1 MKHKEKEQLPDELLA
16 RAMAQADS
24 DSAPVR
30 PASAGTPDDSQD
42 DVPADGTP
50 AEEPA
55 EEPAEGPA
63 DADARADQADD
74 DAPTD
79 AKDNAPTDR
88 KTRRRQRRKE
98 REERARE
105 TIKRLTDIDDEEE
118 HFTLSMR
125 TLAGGD
131 IFGSRFFHRQIG
143 YLLLLTLLAVIYVT
157 NRYACQREEI
167 EREELCDILSDRQF
181 KAFTAQSELT
191 EYSMQ
196 SNIEANLA
204 DTTLQANVRPRL
216 LLPVDSLAD
225 EE

>member
-50 AEEPA
+50 AE
-55 EEPAEGPA
+55 G
-63 DADARADQADD
+63 
-74 DAPTD
+74 PTD

-167 EREELCDILSDRQF
+167 EREKLCDILSDRQF

>member
-1 MKHKEKEQLPDELLA
+1 MNDIKVVRDIPYADRALRGAYDLYLP
-16 RAMAQADS
+16 
-24 DSAPVR
+24 
-30 PASAGTPDDSQD
+30 
-42 DVPADGTP
+42 
-50 AEEPA
+50 
-55 EEPAEGPA
+55 
-63 DADARADQADD
+63 

-167 EREELCDILSDRQF
+167 EREKLCDILSDRQF

>member
-16 RAMAQADS
+16 CAMAQADS

-55 EEPAEGPA
+55 EG
-63 DADARADQADD
+63 
-74 DAPTD
+74 PTD

-167 EREELCDILSDRQF
+167 EREKLCDILSDRQF

>member
-30 PASAGTPDDSQD
+30 PASAGTSDDSQD

-50 AEEPA
+50 AEG
-55 EEPAEGPA
+55 PAEG
-63 DADARADQADD
+63 
-74 DAPTD
+74 PTD

-167 EREELCDILSDRQF
+167 EREKLCDILSDRQF

>member
-50 AEEPA
+50 AEEPD
-55 EEPAEGPA
+55 

-167 EREELCDILSDRQF
+167 EREKLCDILSDRQF

>member
-30 PASAGTPDDSQD
+30 PASAGTPDDSQG

-50 AEEPA
+50 T
-55 EEPAEGPA
+55 EGPD
-63 DADARADQADD
+63 DADARTDQADD

-167 EREELCDILSDRQF
+167 EREKLCDILSDRQF

>member
-55 EEPAEGPA
+55 EGPAEGP
-63 DADARADQADD
+63 D
-74 DAPTD
+74 D

-167 EREELCDILSDRQF
+167 EREKLCDILSDRQF

>member
-1 MKHKEKEQLPDELLA
+1 MKHKEKEQLPNELLA

-50 AEEPA
+50 AEG
-55 EEPAEGPA
+55 PAEGP
-63 DADARADQADD
+63 D
-74 DAPTD
+74 D

-167 EREELCDILSDRQF
+167 EREKLCDILSDRQF

>member
-1 MKHKEKEQLPDELLA
+1 MKHKEKEQLPDDLLA

-24 DSAPVR
+24 DSADVR

-50 AEEPA
+50 AE
-55 EEPAEGPA
+55 G
-63 DADARADQADD
+63 
-74 DAPTD
+74 PTD

-167 EREELCDILSDRQF
+167 EREKLCDILSDRQF

>member
-16 RAMAQADS
+16 RAMARADS

-50 AEEPA
+50 AEG
-55 EEPAEGPA
+55 PAEG
-63 DADARADQADD
+63 
-74 DAPTD
+74 PTD

-167 EREELCDILSDRQF
+167 EREKLCDILSDRQF

>member
-55 EEPAEGPA
+55 EG
-63 DADARADQADD
+63 
-74 DAPTD
+74 PTD

-167 EREELCDILSDRQF
+167 EREKLCDILSDRQF

-204 DTTLQANVRPRL
+204 DTTPQANVRPRL

>member
-50 AEEPA
+50 AEG
-55 EEPAEGPA
+55 PAEG
-63 DADARADQADD
+63 
-74 DAPTD
+74 PTD

-167 EREELCDILSDRQF
+167 EREKLCDILSDRQF

>member
-1 MKHKEKEQLPDELLA
+1 MKHTEKEQLPDELLA
-16 RAMAQADS
+16 RAMAQAES
-24 DSAPVR
+24 DDVSADDAYTV
-30 PASAGTPDDSQD
+30 TPDDQTPDTS
-42 DVPADGTP
+42 AAGTP
-50 AEEPA
+50 AEAQDVVPA
-55 EEPAEGPA
+55 ADSAATAEDAA
-63 DADARADQADD
+63 DA
-74 DAPTD
+74 
-79 AKDNAPTDR
+79 APTDR
-88 KTRRRQRRKE
+88 KTRRKQRRKE

-131 IFGSRFFHRQIG
+131 VFSSRFFRRQIG

-167 EREELCDILSDRQF
+167 EREKLCDILADRQF

-196 SNIEANLA
+196 SNVEANLT
-204 DTTLQANVRPRL
+204 DTTLQANIRPRL

>member
-50 AEEPA
+50 AERPD
-55 EEPAEGPA
+55 

-167 EREELCDILSDRQF
+167 EREKLCDILSDRQF

>member
-1 MKHKEKEQLPDELLA
+1 MRQNHRNHA
-16 RAMAQADS
+16 
-24 DSAPVR
+24 
-30 PASAGTPDDSQD
+30 
-42 DVPADGTP
+42 
-50 AEEPA
+50 PA
-55 EEPAEGPA
+55 EEPAEGP
-63 DADARADQADD
+63 D
-74 DAPTD
+74 D

-167 EREELCDILSDRQF
+167 EREKLCDILSDRQF

>member
-50 AEEPA
+50 AE
-55 EEPAEGPA
+55 GPD

-167 EREELCDILSDRQF
+167 EREKLCDILSDRQF

>member
-50 AEEPA
+50 AEG
-55 EEPAEGPA
+55 PAEGP
-63 DADARADQADD
+63 
-74 DAPTD
+74 TN

-167 EREELCDILSDRQF
+167 EREKLCDILSDRQF

>member
-55 EEPAEGPA
+55 EGP
-63 DADARADQADD
+63 D
-74 DAPTD
+74 D

-167 EREELCDILSDRQF
+167 EREKLCDILSDRQF

>member
-50 AEEPA
+50 AEG
-55 EEPAEGPA
+55 PAEGP
-63 DADARADQADD
+63 D
-74 DAPTD
+74 D

-167 EREELCDILSDRQF
+167 EREKLCDILSDRQF

>member
-30 PASAGTPDDSQD
+30 PASAGTPDDRQD

-50 AEEPA
+50 AEG
-55 EEPAEGPA
+55 PAEGP
-63 DADARADQADD
+63 D
-74 DAPTD
+74 D

-167 EREELCDILSDRQF
+167 EREKLCDILSDRQF

>member
-50 AEEPA
+50 AEG
-55 EEPAEGPA
+55 PAEGP
-63 DADARADQADD
+63 D
-74 DAPTD
+74 DA
-79 AKDNAPTDR
+79 KGNAPTDR

-167 EREELCDILSDRQF
+167 EREKLCDILSDRQF

>member
-16 RAMAQADS
+16 RAMAQA

-55 EEPAEGPA
+55 EGP
-63 DADARADQADD
+63 DDTDARADQADD
-74 DAPTD
+74 DTPTD

-167 EREELCDILSDRQF
+167 EREKLCDILSDRQF

>member
-50 AEEPA
+50 AEG
-55 EEPAEGPA
+55 PAEGP
-63 DADARADQADD
+63 D
-74 DAPTD
+74 D

-157 NRYACQREEI
+157 NRYACQR
-167 EREELCDILSDRQF
+167 
-181 KAFTAQSELT
+181 
-191 EYSMQ
+191 
-196 SNIEANLA
+196 
-204 DTTLQANVRPRL
+204 
-216 LLPVDSLAD
+216 
-225 EE
+225 

>member
-50 AEEPA
+50 AEG
-55 EEPAEGPA
+55 PAEGP
-63 DADARADQADD
+63 D
-74 DAPTD
+74 D

>member
-1 MKHKEKEQLPDELLA
+1 MKHKDKEQLPDELLA

-50 AEEPA
+50 AEG
-55 EEPAEGPA
+55 PAEG
-63 DADARADQADD
+63 
-74 DAPTD
+74 PTD

-167 EREELCDILSDRQF
+167 EREKLCDILSDRQF